1 MAQSGNR
8 SSRAPDPSADA
19 PRYPPNIKIRMT
31 FLAVGMLILAVVW
44 LGLWIW
50 VPANWW
56 NLLLCG
62 LFAVVG
68 AGLLIEVRRPV

>member
-1 MAQSGNR
+1 MA
-8 SSRAPDPSADA
+8 PPSTHNPGQNSAGP
-19 PRYPPNIKIRMT
+19 PRYPRNIKTRMT
-31 FLAVGMLILAVVW
+31 FLAFGLLVLALVW

-62 LFAVVG
+62 LFALAG
-68 AGLLIEVRRPV
+68 AALLVEVRRPG

>member
-1 MAQSGNR
+1 MMARSGGR
-8 SSRAPDPSADA
+8 VPDRDDI

-31 FLAVGMLILAVVW
+31 FLAFGLLVLALIW

-62 LFAVVG
+62 VFAL
-68 AGLLIEVRRPV
+68 AGTALLIEVRRPG

>member
-1 MAQSGNR
+1 MAAPKKKPRPVPQST
-8 SSRAPDPSADA
+8 
-19 PRYPPNIKIRMT
+19 PRYPRNIKTRMT
-31 FLAVGMLILAVVW
+31 FLAFGLLVLALVW

-62 LFAVVG
+62 LFALAG
-68 AGLLIEVRRPV
+68 AALLVEVRRPA

>member
-1 MAQSGNR
+1 
-8 SSRAPDPSADA
+8 
-19 PRYPPNIKIRMT
+19 MT

>member
-1 MAQSGNR
+1 MSGPGR
-8 SSRAPDPSADA
+8 GPSQVPGQGGT
-19 PRYPPNIKIRMT
+19 PRYPRNIKTRMT
-31 FLAVGMLILAVVW
+31 FLAFGLLVLALVW

-62 LFAVVG
+62 LFALAG
-68 AGLLIEVRRPV
+68 AALLFEVRRP